1 MPGGSDVE
9 FRWIEHDLVDST
21 SERAFAE
28 LAAGRARNGDVHLAL
43 GQSAGRGSRGRR
55 WLGAPGEG
63 LYMSVVLLPGPPP
76 FRPTALTVATALS
89 VVEALTDLGL
99 PPFRHHGPRLKW
111 PNDVL
116 VGDSKLCGILTESRG
131 LDPRRPHFVVGIG
144 MNVHQR
150 EFPPELCA
158 ERRVT
163 SLARLGV
170 DTTVRQAAEAVL
182 QRLKGRLGQVR
193 NDHRRLAE
201 DFLAA
206 SGVTEH
212 QVLIQA
218 SGALL
223 SGRILGMTLSEGL
236 ELLTGEGRLLHL
248 PLEFVQAI
256 ELQEEL

>member
-1 MPGGSDVE
+1 VE

-21 SERAFAE
+21 SERAFAD
-28 LAAGRARNGDVHLAL
+28 LAAGRARNGDVHLAF
-43 GQSAGRGSRGRR
+43 GQNAGHGSRGRS
-55 WLGAPGEG
+55 WLSAPGEG
-63 LYMSVVLLPGPPP
+63 LYMSVVLLPAPPP
-76 FRPTALTVATALS
+76 FRPTAITVAAALA

-116 VGDSKLCGILTESRG
+116 VGESKLCGILTESRG
-131 LDPRRPHFVVGIG
+131 PDPRRPHFVVGIG

-150 EFPPELCA
+150 EFPPELVA

-163 SLARLGV
+163 SLALLGV
-170 DTTVRQAAEAVL
+170 ETTVREAAEAVL
-182 QRLKGRLGQVR
+182 RRLKGRLGQVR

-206 SGVTEH
+206 SGIAEH
-212 QVLIQA
+212 RVLVH
-218 SGALL
+218 SGGALYA
-223 SGRILGMTLSEGL
+223 GRILGMTLSEGL
-236 ELLTGEGRLLHL
+236 EFQTGEGSVLHL
-248 PLEFVQAI
+248 PLEFVQEI